1 MNEHI
6 HMPKD
11 HMDALYNSRNPLVR
25 FVHRDRLDK
34 IFAQVRGKKIL
45 DAGCGEGHLLKFL
58 SKRKAE
64 YFGIDITD
72 VALEKARIRF
82 PEGKFYKMDL
92 TKLEFP
98 DESFDCITCSEV
110 LEHIYLYKDVLKEL
124 IRVLKKDGLLIITF
138 PNETNWTISRF
149 FLGRRPIKVP
159 DHVNSFNP
167 KMMRKVI
174 KLNNIKVENMPYG
187 FPFFLSLGSLMVF
200 RK

>member
-1 MNEHI
+1 ME
-6 HMPKD
+6 
-11 HMDALYNSRNPLVR
+11 ALYNSKNPLVR

-34 IFAQVRGKKIL
+34 IFAQVKGRKIL

-72 VALEKARIRF
+72 AALKKARIRF

-124 IRVLKKDGLLIITF
+124 KRVLKKDGLLIITF
-138 PNETNWTISRF
+138 PNEINWTISRF
-149 FLGRRPIKVP
+149 FLLRRPIKVP

-167 KMMRKVI
+167 KTMRKAI
-174 KLNNIKVENMPYG
+174 GLKNIKTESMP
-187 FPFFLSLGSLMVF
+187 FKLPFFLSLGSLMVF